1 VTKPARIPET
11 LRAFLAHHR
20 TMVLATEADGQPSCT
35 RVFFAEVYEASDL
48 PTLYA
53 LVKSPSRKLVNLQA
67 NPRVGVFIG
76 PEQPTSWLEAH
87 GRAAVLE
94 DTRARERALAL
105 VLAKAPEAG
114 PFLARVIADPTRIDL
129 SWLRLTDVTA
139 EPRAV
144 IELPD
149 SHPLRS

>member
-1 VTKPARIPET
+1 VTPRGRIPGA

-20 TMVLATEADGQPSCT
+20 TMVLATEMDGQPSCT
-35 RVFFAEVYEASDL
+35 RVFFAATYETSEL
-48 PTLYA
+48 PTLYT
-53 LVKSPSRKLVNLQA
+53 LVKSPSRKLANLQA

-76 PEQPTSWLEAH
+76 PERPTSWLEAH

-94 DTRARERALAL
+94 DPRTRERAQAL

-114 PFLARVIADPTRIDL
+114 PFLARVVADPTRIEL
-129 SWLRLTDVTA
+129 FWLRLTDVTA